1 MPSCMVK
8 TCTFSWREKDQDVT
22 LHVFPRNPDMI
33 AKWLRKIH
41 YEEHTIEE
49 LTNKILGSK
58 TGGYRICSRHFTES
72 DYEQRGPSRY
82 LKKDAF
88 PTPYSLK
95 EPQRPAS
102 PSLDHSYVK
111 RMRLEVEPP
120 GETSLSISVAAQEI
134 TGDLSIAKNIFP
146 KAGSHSISELL
157 FFDMGETDHA
167 ECEIETTGERSL
179 TVSNTSPPP
188 MPPIKRKYSSRSTRT
203 VGTFMDFINTKKNKA
218 TQFEKRFGTS
228 NKKTQVCCRK
238 DYNSVGIQCNLVE
251 LPGLQCLPVKQELAA
266 RQHTEMKLQHDV
278 WQHSFPKGRALDSQS
293 AASYEHFAVGIAPH
307 LPELSP
313 FHTFPAQEMDN
324 TGQLLMDCEPEDNLE
339 PLLLNESYRPTLK
352 EEDHSIQTFS
362 EDEDLFVDPKN
373 PDNSFVLLHD
383 VPGKT
388 DYAAEAK
395 FLVFHSCLDEL
406 LWNSQCKAV
415 SGCSGTII
423 KLHKYMVGSAL
434 VVNGFCSNNHKYRL
448 WVSQPF
454 IGRMPVGNLLLS
466 AAIVC
471 SGSNYQTMTTFFDNL
486 SMPSI
491 SKTTHCQYQQ
501 NIIFP
506 IINFHW
512 QEERQSVIKSLGNK
526 AIALA
531 GHSQCDPSGYNA
543 KYCTYTLMDVESKKI
558 VDFQVEQFQTGVSS
572 VTLENKAFQITLE
585 RLLADDVNIKVI
597 TTDRHIGIRKTLQK
611 IYQPIKHEFD
621 VWHFGKS
628 VSSKLIAASKSRNMR
643 QLAHWVPLAKK
654 HLWWCFMTC
663 HHNPELLKEKWLSF
677 IYHSANVH
685 QWPDNS
691 MYHSCQHP
699 PISAEE
705 GKKYEWLSL
714 GSAAHQKLKEIVQN
728 PQLLR
733 DLQHLS
739 HCSHTDSLDVYNRM
753 SLKYRSKGHHFHLDA
768 MVALTQLA
776 ALDHNKN
783 TKCLQALVSKLTHI
797 ENVGTSRYRYSYNR
811 VKNDWLVSNVYSQTT
826 QKFIKDILSDS
837 LSFAAGKKHFHW
849 QERPSRVPQNIAPG
863 N

>member
-1 MPSCMVK
+1 
-8 TCTFSWREKDQDVT
+8 
-22 LHVFPRNPDMI
+22 
-33 AKWLRKIH
+33 
-41 YEEHTIEE
+41 
-49 LTNKILGSK
+49 
-58 TGGYRICSRHFTES
+58 
-72 DYEQRGPSRY
+72 
-82 LKKDAF
+82 
-88 PTPYSLK
+88 
-95 EPQRPAS
+95 
-102 PSLDHSYVK
+102 
-111 RMRLEVEPP
+111 
-120 GETSLSISVAAQEI
+120 
-134 TGDLSIAKNIFP
+134 
-146 KAGSHSISELL
+146 
-157 FFDMGETDHA
+157 
-167 ECEIETTGERSL
+167 
-179 TVSNTSPPP
+179 
-188 MPPIKRKYSSRSTRT
+188 
-203 VGTFMDFINTKKNKA
+203 
-218 TQFEKRFGTS
+218 
-228 NKKTQVCCRK
+228 
-238 DYNSVGIQCNLVE
+238 
-251 LPGLQCLPVKQELAA
+251 
-266 RQHTEMKLQHDV
+266 
-278 WQHSFPKGRALDSQS
+278 
-293 AASYEHFAVGIAPH
+293 
-307 LPELSP
+307 
-313 FHTFPAQEMDN
+313 
-324 TGQLLMDCEPEDNLE
+324 
-339 PLLLNESYRPTLK
+339 
-352 EEDHSIQTFS
+352 
-362 EDEDLFVDPKN
+362 
-373 PDNSFVLLHD
+373 
-383 VPGKT
+383 
-388 DYAAEAK
+388 
-395 FLVFHSCLDEL
+395 
-406 LWNSQCKAV
+406 
-415 SGCSGTII
+415 
-423 KLHKYMVGSAL
+423 
-434 VVNGFCSNNHKYRL
+434 
-448 WVSQPF
+448 
-454 IGRMPVGNLLLS
+454 
-466 AAIVC
+466 
-471 SGSNYQTMTTFFDNL
+471 
-486 SMPSI
+486 
-491 SKTTHCQYQQ
+491 
-501 NIIFP
+501 
-506 IINFHW
+506 
-512 QEERQSVIKSLGNK
+512 
-526 AIALA
+526 
-531 GHSQCDPSGYNA
+531 
-543 KYCTYTLMDVESKKI
+543 MDVESKKI